1 MADGGGATTW
11 EPFEIAVVAIL
22 IAGILMRL
30 DGTSV
35 STPSNNS
42 ATTPKS
48 ATISQTQPPVLNTC
62 GLSVSRPYTREKV
75 SGAVLL
81 VGQTTGCD
89 WPVVDRVALYAQVI
103 DAQGKPVSDY
113 MSVPAT
119 VDASTTTV
127 PFTFSI
133 PLTITPQT
141 STGTLI
147 LISTKHAAGSAMTAR
162 IPITFVK

>member
-1 MADGGGATTW
+1 MAEGGGASTW

-35 STPSNNS
+35 STSR
-42 ATTPKS
+42 TTSSSPKS
-48 ATISQTQPPVLNTC
+48 ATISQAQPPVLNTC

-81 VGQTTGCD
+81 VGATTGCD
-89 WPVVDRVALYAQVI
+89 WPTVEQVALYAQVI
-103 DAQGKPVSDY
+103 DAQGRPVSDY
-113 MSVPAT
+113 MSVPAGT
-119 VDASTTTV
+119 SGSTEV
-127 PFTFSI
+127 PFTFSVPI
-133 PLTITPQT
+133 TTTPQT

-147 LISTKHAAGSAMTAR
+147 LISAKNTASSSVTTR

>member
-22 IAGILMRL
+22 IAGVLMRL
-30 DGTSV
+30 DGTPTPNS
-35 STPSNNS
+35 STTSS
-42 ATTPKS
+42 TPKS

-75 SGAVLL
+75 SGAVPLS
-81 VGQTTGCD
+81 GATTGCD
-89 WPVVDRVALYAQVI
+89 WPTVDQVALYAQVI
-103 DAQGKPVSDY
+103 DAQGRPVSDY
-113 MSVPAT
+113 MSVPAGT
-119 VDASTTTV
+119 SSGTEV
-127 PFTFSI
+127 PFTFSV
-133 PLTITPQT
+133 PITTTPAT

-147 LISTKHAAGSAMTAR
+147 LISTKHSASSSVTAR

>member
-22 IAGILMRL
+22 IAGVLMRL

-35 STPSNNS
+35 SNS
-42 ATTPKS
+42 PASSTTPKS

-75 SGAVLL
+75 SGAILL
-81 VGQTTGCD
+81 TGATTGCD
-89 WPVVDRVALYAQVI
+89 WPTVDQVALYAQVI
-103 DAQGKPVSDY
+103 DAQGRPVSDY
-113 MSVPAT
+113 MSVPAGT
-119 VDASTTTV
+119 SSSTNV
-127 PFTFSI
+127 PFTFSVPI
-133 PLTITPQT
+133 TITPQT

-147 LISTKHAAGSAMTAR
+147 LISTKHSAGSSVTAR